1 MEPLSDGGAAITDY
15 IVQRSA
21 DRRRTWTTI
30 NDGVS
35 TARTVTVDGLT
46 NGHRYWFRVAAV
58 NRVGRGPWSAASSTV
73 PRAPALG
80 LPGGSRNF

>member
-30 NDGVS
+30 NDGAS

-46 NGHRYWFRVAAV
+46 NGDRYWFRVAAI
-58 NRVGRGPWSAASSTV
+58 NRVGRGPWSALDGVT
-73 PRAPALG
+73 PR
-80 LPGGSRNF
+80 